1 MIPNNAIL
9 QKGQNCMAT
18 LIGLSWKGLVT
29 LALAGGQINACKF
42 SFIGLLKRKGEICFG
57 IYMLFNPCLP
67 TEIKNV
73 TGSRNEIIKK

>member
-1 MIPNNAIL
+1 
-9 QKGQNCMAT
+9 
-18 LIGLSWKGLVT
+18 VT

-73 TGSRNEIIKK
+73 TGSRNEIIKNSKYKNKCIFIVAQRLYYLRRTIKQ

>member
-1 MIPNNAIL
+1 
-9 QKGQNCMAT
+9 
-18 LIGLSWKGLVT
+18 VT